1 MKFWQRLQKRK
12 RRRCWGVNLKVLV
25 DEREI
30 ELPAEARLADA
41 LKEAGASPAVGAIVG
56 VVKGRGEKSRQT
68 NSYWLNT
75 TKGKLRIEL
84 LENELQGIW
93 HENLDRIQGSRV
105 RWSSADA
112 IAFGPF
118 ASNLSFGRDAHEY
131 NRWEI
136 VLGAAGFDA
145 ENTQLIFVQRRHT
158 AAYGTPPD
166 GGVLAHVVGGKNTLD
181 RLEAGDKIVMYSD
194 GLTEARNAEREFYGL
209 KRLCAVLNTQAGASC
224 QQLHAAILS
233 ALDEFTGRAPQS
245 DDISLAVLEYRP
257 E

>member
-1 MKFWQRLQKRK
+1 MKVF
-12 RRRCWGVNLKVLV
+12 V

-30 ELPAEARLADA
+30 DLPAGARLVDA

-93 HENLDRIQGSRV
+93 HENLDKIQGSRV

-158 AAYGTPPD
+158 AAYGTPND

-181 RLEAGDKIVMYSD
+181 RLEAGDKIQGIEPIVEWHD
-194 GLTEARNAEREFYGL
+194 LTEKLATQDLSLLLEDGMEIFTRIQAELIDDTLRKL
-209 KRLCAVLNTQAGASC
+209 DPLHPRLLRDGVVDALTQLVLEWLVAHRGQFLTQLG
-224 QQLHAAILS
+224 
-233 ALDEFTGRAPQS
+233 ALD
-245 DDISLAVLEYRP
+245 
-257 E
+257 